1 MAIYLIIFK
10 DSFRSFAYEV
20 PRVESIFHEKNRL
33 FIEGYF
39 QSKIVLKN

>member
-10 DSFRSFAYEV
+10 NSFAYEV